1 MPYPILKAV
10 LRKLSAPNG
19 IRISQREAAGAG
31 RNVILLI
38 ALVAIVQQL
47 FFQSGKMECPQR
59 TTVHFREIR
68 MFFFEKAVGES
79 IPIRPRRG
87 AHPTPRGRRYP
98 CGATPNLAK
107 MPSFLLFHFIG
118 GLVQREICFAA
129 SCQEPCAFFI
139 FVSSCSFP

>member
-19 IRISQREAAGAG
+19 SRISQREAAGAG

-59 TTVHFREIR
+59 TTVHSREIR

-118 GLVQREICFAA
+118 G
-129 SCQEPCAFFI
+129 PCPKRNMFCSKLSRTLRI
-139 FVSSCSFP
+139 FHIRF